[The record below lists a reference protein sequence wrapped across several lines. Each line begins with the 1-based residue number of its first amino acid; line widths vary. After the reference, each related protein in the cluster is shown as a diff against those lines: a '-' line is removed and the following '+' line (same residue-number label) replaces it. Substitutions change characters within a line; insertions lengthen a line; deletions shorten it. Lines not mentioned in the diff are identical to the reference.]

1 MVKYVLEQQAISFGI
16 DEQCDLVSDQL
27 LLLSI
32 LCLVHVQL
40 RNVFNF
46 FGTEYVLHPI
56 IQRKFHFS
64 VVCKLPTL

>member
-40 RNVFNF
+40 RNVF
-46 FGTEYVLHPI
+46 I
-56 IQRKFHFS
+56 
-64 VVCKLPTL
+64 